1 MTARSL
7 EHSAT
12 ARRHQIRS
20 TGRMAR
26 MREQSTQDIG
36 PMCPW
41 KVWRLDMNG
50 AQRLLAAV
58 AAVALV
64 LTGAV
69 GAFLIAGGD
78 SSPSPQSVQAQ
89 RMMDD
94 RGISVE
100 GHGQISVSPDVA
112 QVTLG
117 VELEGSDLDSIR
129 AEADERMNDM
139 IDALLDLGIDEADI
153 RTTAYDIWVR
163 DEQVEPMRS
172 EAEQDVV
179 APDAPASQADDDDA
193 VTDEEDDAVTDDDD
207 DAVTDEE
214 DDAVTDD
221 EDDVEVDPGTGTQTY
236 VLTQMVQV
244 RIADIDMTGEVID
257 TALDNGANRVANIRF
272 EVEDRQE
279 AIEQA
284 REMAVDEARAKA
296 EHLAELTG
304 VSAGAPLKIDEHSPS
319 GPAMRMDDFDM
330 AMEEA
335 AEGEMMSR
343 IEPGEQVISVNV
355 YITYAIE

>member
-1 MTARSL
+1 
-7 EHSAT
+7 
-12 ARRHQIRS
+12 
-20 TGRMAR
+20 
-26 MREQSTQDIG
+26 
-36 PMCPW
+36 MCPW

-193 VTDEEDDAVTDDDD
+193 VTDEEDDAVTDD
-207 DAVTDEE
+207 
-214 DDAVTDD
+214 